1 MVVGSLLL
9 DGWRQWECMKGS
21 SMAITAPI
29 WLIFFNTM
37 KIVCWCAAVSSCRL
51 SDWTLAGQLFREAL
65 SARVAALGQLHP
77 DVAIT
82 AHQLG
87 HCLGQAGQHS
97 EALVYHKQG
106 LWVRQQQEHRGS
118 TQQAGSSSNGSSG
131 DGGGGGTAAR
141 GSSSGGSRGD
151 PTEDLVASHR
161 CVALCLARL
170 GCDSQ
175 AEEHLTHV
183 LLVRSSQ
190 VAALQPPPPPGHASG
205 GTLGGR
211 SQHSRTPSSM
221 SAAAAAGVGR
231 LDDVDWGVL
240 ADGDSRLS
248 KAQADGLLALAA
260 AAEELGRCLS
270 RQGKHAD
277 AEEQY
282 WRSLEAR
289 SQVLGSRHELVLA
302 TEEQLRNC
310 LEQQC

>member
-1 MVVGSLLL
+1 MHMLTLLTF
-9 DGWRQWECMKGS
+9 
-21 SMAITAPI
+21 A
-29 WLIFFNTM
+29 
-37 KIVCWCAAVSSCRL
+37 VCLSAALCGCLFHLLCLRL
-51 SDWTLAGQLFREAL
+51 CEWFQAEQLFREAL

-87 HCLGQAGQHS
+87 HCLGQLGQHS

-106 LWVRQQQEHRGS
+106 LWVRQQQERRGNNTPQQLDSSSS
-118 TQQAGSSSNGSSG
+118 TSNADGSSSG
-131 DGGGGGTAAR
+131 R
-141 GSSSGGSRGD
+141 GSSSGGSSSN
-151 PTEDLVASHR
+151 PAEDLVASHR

-175 AEEHLTHV
+175 AEEHLAQV
-183 LLVRSSQ
+183 LQVRGSQ
-190 VAALQPPPPPGHASG
+190 LAALNPPPSPGSHTV

-211 SQHSRTPSSM
+211 GHHSRNASTV
-221 SAAAAAGVGR
+221 SATGAAAGGSGK

-248 KAQADGLLALAA
+248 KQQADALLAIAA

-270 RQGKHAD
+270 RQGKHGE

-282 WRSLEAR
+282 WRALETR
-289 SQVLGSRHELVLA
+289 SQVLGSRHELVMA
-302 TEEQLRNC
+302 TEEQLRHC

>member
-1 MVVGSLLL
+1 V
-9 DGWRQWECMKGS
+9 
-21 SMAITAPI
+21 
-29 WLIFFNTM
+29 
-37 KIVCWCAAVSSCRL
+37 AACSIPPSRL
-51 SDWTLAGQLFREAL
+51 CEWSQAEQLFREAL

-87 HCLGQAGQHS
+87 HCLGQLGQHS

-106 LWVRQQQEHRGS
+106 LWVRQQQERRGNN
-118 TQQAGSSSNGSSG
+118 TPQQQASTSSSNTDGSGSG
-131 DGGGGGTAAR
+131 SGR
-141 GSSSGGSRGD
+141 GSSSGGSSSN
-151 PTEDLVASHR
+151 PAEDLVASHR

-175 AEEHLTHV
+175 AEEHLAQV
-183 LLVRSSQ
+183 LLVRGNQ
-190 VAALQPPPPPGHASG
+190 LTGLHPPPPPGSHTA

-211 SQHSRTPSSM
+211 SHHSRNASTV
-221 SAAAAAGVGR
+221 SATGAAGGGSGKQGV

-248 KAQADGLLALAA
+248 KQQADALLAVAA

-270 RQGKHAD
+270 RQGKHGE

-282 WRSLEAR
+282 WRALESR
-289 SQVLGSRHELVLA
+289 SQVLGSRHELVMA
-302 TEEQLRNC
+302 TEEQLRHC

>member
-1 MVVGSLLL
+1 MLLL
-9 DGWRQWECMKGS
+9 LS
-21 SMAITAPI
+21 
-29 WLIFFNTM
+29 L
-37 KIVCWCAAVSSCRL
+37 CRL
-51 SDWTLAGQLFREAL
+51 SDWSQAEQLFREAL

-87 HCLGQAGQHS
+87 HCLGQLGQHT

-106 LWVRQQQEHRGS
+106 LWVRQQQERRM
-118 TQQAGSSSNGSSG
+118 
-131 DGGGGGTAAR
+131 DGGGGQQQEQLQQDGAAGTSSHGDGS
-141 GSSSGGSRGD
+141 GSSGSGGGGRSSASGGSGSINAV
-151 PTEDLVASHR
+151 EDLVSSHR

-175 AEEHLTHV
+175 AQEHLAHV
-183 LLVRSSQ
+183 VQVRGGQ
-190 VAALQPPPPPGHASG
+190 VAALKPPPAPGSSSALSG
-205 GTLGGR
+205 SLGGR
-211 SQHSRTPSSM
+211 GLTHSRNASSI
-221 SAAAAAGVGR
+221 SA
-231 LDDVDWGVL
+231 VDWEVL

-248 KAQADGLLALAA
+248 QAQADGLLALAG

-270 RQGKHAD
+270 RQGKHSE

-282 WRSLEAR
+282 WQALETR
-289 SQVLGSRHELVLA
+289 SQVLGSRHELVMA

>member
-1 MVVGSLLL
+1 MCQLHKYTKHIQQCHSAQVS
-9 DGWRQWECMKGS
+9 
-21 SMAITAPI
+21 APV
-29 WLIFFNTM
+29 T
-37 KIVCWCAAVSSCRL
+37 WCCHDVLVLSDCRL
-51 SDWTLAGQLFREAL
+51 SDWSQAEQLFREAL
-65 SARVAALGQLHP
+65 SARVGALGQLHP

-87 HCLGQAGQHS
+87 HCLGQSGQHT

-106 LWVRQQQEHRGS
+106 LWVRQQQEHRGAQQPSS
-118 TQQAGSSSNGSSG
+118 TSGTSG
-131 DGGGGGTAAR
+131 DGGTGTR
-141 GSSSGGSRGD
+141 GSSSGGTSGN
-151 PTEDLVASHR
+151 PAEDLVASHR

-183 LLVRSSQ
+183 LLVRNSQ
-190 VAALQPPPPPGHASG
+190 VSALNSPPPPGHAAG

-211 SQHSRTPSSM
+211 SQHSRNPSTISTT
-221 SAAAAAGVGR
+221 AAGAGSVR

-248 KAQADGLLALAA
+248 KQQADSLLALAA

-289 SQVLGSRHELVLA
+289 SQVLGSRHELVMA

>member
-1 MVVGSLLL
+1 MGALHQCCTLS
-9 DGWRQWECMKGS
+9 R
-21 SMAITAPI
+21 
-29 WLIFFNTM
+29 
-37 KIVCWCAAVSSCRL
+37 CAVLCCRL
-51 SDWTLAGQLFREAL
+51 SDWSQAEQLFREAL

-87 HCLGQAGQHS
+87 HCLGQLGQHT

-106 LWVRQQQEHRGS
+106 LWVRQQQEHRGPQQQPSS
-118 TQQAGSSSNGSSG
+118 TDGSSSGRS
-131 DGGGGGTAAR
+131 
-141 GSSSGGSRGD
+141 SSSGGSGN
-151 PTEDLVASHR
+151 PAEDLVASHR

-175 AEEHLTHV
+175 AQEHLTAV

-190 VAALQPPPPPGHASG
+190 VTALSPPPPPGSSTAG

-211 SQHSRTPSSM
+211 HSRNPSTV
-221 SAAAAAGVGR
+221 SATGKLSG

-240 ADGDSRLS
+240 ADGDSRLT
-248 KAQADGLLALAA
+248 KQQADGLLALAS

-282 WRSLEAR
+282 WKSLEAR
-289 SQVLGSRHELVLA
+289 SQVLGSRHELVTA